1 MHFSEMDLF
10 RIKSGLDQVNSDP
23 FLLYGYDFGKLDF
36 CHVVEQCS
44 FKIGEI
50 VRFFSS
56 VWFISIPRCPLGF
69 GFVNRSSFLFFAT
82 LKDPFFSP
90 PFFTTN
96 GRENRI
102 SKKREKTQIRGTSR
116 KRESRSSKKNRPKSN
131 SGLVEN
137 GKSNYFSSPH
147 TDGDE
152 DGHG

>member
-1 MHFSEMDLF
+1 MTCLGSNLVWIRSILIHFCCINLVTILINWIFATWWSNVLLKLEKLSDSSHRSGSF
-10 RIKSGLDQVNSDP
+10 RFQGVPWVLVLSIGLVFSFSP
-23 FLLYGYDFGKLDF
+23 LSRIPFFLLL
-36 CHVVEQCS
+36 
-44 FKIGEI
+44 
-50 VRFFSS
+50 
-56 VWFISIPRCPLGF
+56 
-69 GFVNRSSFLFFAT
+69 
-82 LKDPFFSP
+82 
-90 PFFTTN
+90 FFTTN

-147 TDGDE
+147 IDGDE

>member
-1 MHFSEMDLF
+1 M
-10 RIKSGLDQVNSDP
+10 DQVNSDP
-23 FLLYGYDFGKLDF
+23 FLLYQFGYDFGKLDF

-90 PFFTTN
+90 PFFLQPTDERT
-96 GRENRI
+96 E
-102 SKKREKTQIRGTSR
+102 SR
-116 KRESRSSKKNRPKSN
+116 KKEKKLKFEGPLAKESRDRAETKKSTKIKFW
-131 SGLVEN
+131 SGRKWEIELFF
-137 GKSNYFSSPH
+137 FSTH
-147 TDGDE
+147 
-152 DGHG
+152 